1 MCLLVAFSLY
11 LLKHKNSKMDG
22 GKFELSLQLINLF
35 ESSNVQ
41 VLRTLVQVADFS
53 RPFQEIR
60 LNLKV
65 LLTVVPYSCVTESGQ
80 YGHT

>member
-1 MCLLVAFSLY
+1 MCLLEAFNLY

-22 GKFELSLQLINLF
+22 SKFELSLQLMNLF

-41 VLRTLVQVADFS
+41 ALSTLVQVADFS
-53 RPFQEIR
+53 RTFQEKR

-65 LLTVVPYSCVTESGQ
+65 LLTVVPYSRVTESGQ
-80 YGHT
+80 YGHA